1 MEIFQE
7 QLLLILIAQLF
18 GLFLEL
24 VMAIQT
30 ILLLVKV
37 MMQKII
43 HFIVINMKKDCY
55 LFSNL
60 FTFAFIGKTTKM

>member
-43 HFIVINMKKDCY
+43 HFIAINMKKDCY
-55 LFSNL
+55 FNSDLLYFS
-60 FTFAFIGKTTKM
+60 

>member
-1 MEIFQE
+1 MEIFHE

-37 MMQKII
+37 MMQEIDP
-43 HFIVINMKKDCY
+43 FYRN
-55 LFSNL
+55 
-60 FTFAFIGKTTKM
+60 

>member
-43 HFIVINMKKDCY
+43 HFIAINMKKRL
-55 LFSNL
+55 LF
-60 FTFAFIGKTTKM
+60 